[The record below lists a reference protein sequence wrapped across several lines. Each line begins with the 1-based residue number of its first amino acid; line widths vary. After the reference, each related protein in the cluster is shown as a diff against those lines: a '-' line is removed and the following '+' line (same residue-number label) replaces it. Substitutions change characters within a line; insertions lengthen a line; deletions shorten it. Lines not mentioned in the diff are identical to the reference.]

1 MTDHAPADDGR
12 DVSGDGRKPA
22 PTPVPP
28 EDPKGRA
35 DPKMRED
42 PKGRENP
49 TEHEDPKE
57 HVEDDA
63 PLIPD
68 RSSDDS
74 DVGWGDGDDSND
86 ERLRRDVP
94 PHW

>member
-12 DVSGDGRKPA
+12 DASGDGGKPA
-22 PTPVPP
+22 PTP
-28 EDPKGRA
+28 DPH
-35 DPKMRED
+35 ED